1 MNIPFSPPDITD
13 LEVKYVTESLL
24 SGWITTGPKVKEFE
38 QKLADYCGTPKMVCL
53 NSATACLEGILRLLG
68 IQEGD
73 EVIVPAYTYTAT
85 ASPVAHVGAKIIIVD
100 TQKDSFE
107 MDYDKMEAA
116 ITERTKAVIP
126 VDIGGILCDYDKAFE
141 AVNRKIDLFGPSNP
155 IQKAMGR
162 VAVIADSAHGFGA
175 TRNGKYAGTMADFTS
190 FSFHAVKNLTTAEG
204 GGATWRTID
213 GIDNE
218 SIYKEF
224 MLYSLHGQN
233 KDAMAKAQLGAWEYD
248 ITSLG
253 YKCNMTNLMAALGL
267 AQLERYPSLLARR
280 REIVERYDANLKDSG
295 IQCMHH
301 YSENCSS
308 SAHLYLVRIP
318 NANEERRNQII
329 TRMAE
334 EGVATNVHYKP
345 LPMMSAYKE
354 LGFQISDYPNAFHQ
368 YENEISLPIY
378 TTLTNEQVD
387 YICDNLKAIMHEVN
401 A

>member
-13 LEVKYVTESLL
+13 LEVQYVTETLL
-24 SGWITTGPKVKEFE
+24 SGWITTGSKVKEFE
-38 QKLADYCGTPKMVCL
+38 QKLADYCKMPKMVCL
-53 NSATACLEGILRLLG
+53 NSATVCLEGILRILG
-68 IQEGD
+68 IGEGD

-85 ASPVAHVGAKIIIVD
+85 ASPVAHVGARIIIVD

-107 MDYDKMEAA
+107 MDYEKMEAA

-126 VDIGGILCDYDKAFE
+126 VDIGGVLCDYDKAFE
-141 AVNRKIDLFGPSNP
+141 AVKRKVDLFRPSNP

-162 VAVIADSAHGFGA
+162 IAVVADSAHGFGA
-175 TRNGKYAGTMADFTS
+175 TRNGKQAGTMADFTS
-190 FSFHAVKNLTTAEG
+190 FSFNAVKNLSAAEG
-204 GGATWRTID
+204 GGITWRTID
-213 GIDNE
+213 GIDND
-218 SIYKEF
+218 SMYKEF

-233 KDAMAKAQLGAWEYD
+233 KDAMAKAQLGGWEYD
-248 ITSLG
+248 IISLG
-253 YKCNMTNLMAALGL
+253 YKCNLTNIMAALGL
-267 AQLERYPSLLARR
+267 AQLERYPSFLARR

-295 IQCMHH
+295 IQCMQHFF
-301 YSENCSS
+301 ENCSS

-318 NANEERRNQII
+318 GANEERRNQII

-334 EGVATNVHYKP
+334 EGIATNVHYKP

-387 YICDNLKAIMHEVN
+387 YICENFQRIIHELS